1 MRFDLHLREDFKTQ
15 VSDITAQMKEWETVP
30 RIDESE
36 QESVRDRIQP
46 FDHTTHVD
54 RLLIAGVDGS
64 GDYPCVTYS
73 DSFVYVTVAHGTVY
87 ESNTATGLKEL
98 PPICKP
104 LVNVAWMSEQSEQR
118 HDAWN
123 KAFESLAGRS
133 IEQSI
138 ERSDYQNLKAAAS
151 GRATSVSKLNDELL
165 RPHAHDSGNVAIQ
178 LRSLGELGA
187 ALRLIESEQNLDFV
201 LVDGTLSLP
210 LVTRRDVSLFYEHV
224 KRLCCVSATQRNI
237 GFFAVSKSHGLPSI
251 ELIESLAQQKINPT
265 DQKRAE
271 HWFLRVPVPGYD
283 KWKFGLTEDRNL
295 PPLGAVTYLVRF
307 HRSIP
312 VLRLDM
318 DRDFWERQVLGPD
331 VETTIE
337 NERSIF
343 QKLDYA
349 CHDQR
354 CFGYPY
360 PIKAGHDRASLT
372 TQERTILRK
381 QIVDAA
387 VEQGLKRSLFR
398 DASLATGHK

>member
-54 RLLIAGVDGS
+54 RLMIAGVDGS
-64 GDYPCVTYS
+64 GDYPSVTYS

-98 PPICKP
+98 PPVCKP
-104 LVNVAWMSEQSEQR
+104 LINVAWMSEQSEQR
-118 HDAWN
+118 HDAWD

-138 ERSDYQNLKAAAS
+138 ERSDYQTLKAAAS

-224 KRLCCVSATQRNI
+224 KRLCCVSASQRNI

-251 ELIESLAQQKINPT
+251 ELIDRQIASRRARSAISRVKMINPRLSSNVFAST
-265 DQKRAE
+265 CLMLVFRPAILLEYRTPRLADQIDAMIQ
-271 HWFLRVPVPGYD
+271 F
-283 KWKFGLTEDRNL
+283 
-295 PPLGAVTYLVRF
+295 
-307 HRSIP
+307 
-312 VLRLDM
+312 
-318 DRDFWERQVLGPD
+318 
-331 VETTIE
+331 
-337 NERSIF
+337 
-343 QKLDYA
+343 A
-349 CHDQR
+349 C
-354 CFGYPY
+354 
-360 PIKAGHDRASLT
+360 T
-372 TQERTILRK
+372 RK
-381 QIVDAA
+381 SAW
-387 VEQGLKRSLFR
+387 RSLR
-398 DASLATGHK
+398 PAKSPDATTRPFST